1 MSKRTLIALLSTS
14 LLAFACGG
22 GEEEVPEESA
32 DPIMG
37 LMEFPISHRLS
48 PNAPA
53 NAIRIEVSPT
63 LLRMDGRTL
72 LEIEGGRIPDAAR
85 AGNIITALQTGIDAG
100 PARRAAELSLHA
112 NTPYI
117 TTALLVATLK
127 AANVSQLAFAVRTV
141 GEPNAG
147 YLTIDE
153 FETRDEVI
161 ELYEFPE
168 AQMPAWGVVAT
179 NWETMYSACRE
190 NHYVDC
196 AFKPT
201 VIAEGGHTHI
211 TLFARGNGVKIEL
224 HRVGDPVV
232 VAPTAGP
239 ELIDGVGTAVDQAI
253 AEATPAEQAAF
264 TWRYN
269 ATTDAESPVS
279 GTMRPLC
286 GAANCGVLLT
296 AEALTPTMR
305 ILSFIGAAFPT
316 GTDAPNVV
324 FQVPAR

>member
-1 MSKRTLIALLSTS
+1 MFKRTLIAILSCS
-14 LLAFACGG
+14 LLAFACG

-32 DPIMG
+32 EPIMG
-37 LMEFPISHRLS
+37 LMEFPISHRLT

-53 NAIRIEVSPT
+53 NAIRIELSPSR
-63 LLRMDGRTL
+63 LRLDGRTL
-72 LEIEGGRIPDAAR
+72 LDLEGGRIPDAGR
-85 AGNIITALQTGIDAG
+85 NGNIITALQTGIETG

-147 YLTIDE
+147 YLVIDD
-153 FETRDEVI
+153 FETRDEAP
-161 ELYEFPE
+161 ELYEFPTTH
-168 AQMPAWGVVAT
+168 MPAWNNVAT
-179 NWETMYSACRE
+179 HWETMYAACRE

-196 AFKPT
+196 AYKPSN
-201 VIAEGGHTHI
+201 IAEGGQTHI
-211 TLFARGNGVKIEL
+211 TLFTRGRGVKIEL
-224 HRVGDPVV
+224 HRVGEPVV
-232 VAPTAGP
+232 VAPTGGP
-239 ELIDGVGTAVDQAI
+239 EMIDGVGSADELAV
-253 AEATPAEQAAF
+253 AEAPPAEQAAF

-286 GAANCGVLLT
+286 GAASCGVLLT
-296 AEALTPTMR
+296 AEALTATMR
-305 ILSFIGAAFPT
+305 VLSFIGAAFPT
-316 GTDAPNVV
+316 GTEAPKVV
-324 FQVPAR
+324 FQIPSR

>member
-1 MSKRTLIALLSTS
+1 MFKRTLIALLSAS
-14 LLAFACGG
+14 LFAFACG
-22 GEEEVPEESA
+22 GEEEVPEESSE
-32 DPIMG
+32 PIMG
-37 LMEFPISHRLS
+37 LMEFPISHRLTPNS
-48 PNAPA
+48 PG

-63 LLRMDGRTL
+63 LMRLDGRTI
-72 LEIEGGRIPDAAR
+72 LEIDGGRIPDEAR
-85 AGNIITALQTGIDAG
+85 AGDIISALQTGIDGG

-117 TTALLVATLK
+117 TTALIVATLK
-127 AANVSQLAFAVRTV
+127 AANVSELAFAVRTV

-147 YLTIDE
+147 YLVIDD
-153 FETRDEVI
+153 FETREEAT

-168 AQMPAWGVVAT
+168 THMPAWGNVAT
-179 NWETMYSACRE
+179 HWETMYTACRE

-196 AFKPT
+196 AFKPQT
-201 VIAEGGHTHI
+201 IAEGGQTHI

-224 HRVGDPVV
+224 HRVGEPVV
-232 VAPTAGP
+232 VAPTEGP
-239 ELIDGVGTAVDQAI
+239 EMIEGVGTAVDQAI
-253 AEATPAEQAAF
+253 AEAPPAEQAAF

-316 GTDAPNVV
+316 GTDAPKVV
-324 FQVPAR
+324 FQVPTR

>member
-1 MSKRTLIALLSTS
+1 MSKRTLIAVLSAS
-14 LLAFACGG
+14 LLAFACG

-32 DPIMG
+32 EPIMG
-37 LMEFPISHRLS
+37 LMEFPISHRLAPS
-48 PNAPA
+48 APA
-53 NAIRIEVSPT
+53 NAIGIELSPT
-63 LLRMDGRTL
+63 LLRLDGRTL
-72 LEIEGGRIPDAAR
+72 IELEGGRIPDEAR
-85 AGNIITALQTGIDAG
+85 AGNIITALRTGIESG

-127 AANVSQLAFAVRTV
+127 AANVAQLAFAVRTV

-147 YLTIDE
+147 FLTIDDY
-153 FETRDEVI
+153 ETREEAVD
-161 ELYEFPE
+161 LYEFPA
-168 AQMPAWGVVAT
+168 AQMPAWGNVAT
-179 NWETMYSACRE
+179 HWEAMYTSCRE

-196 AFKPT
+196 AFKPSS
-201 VIAEGGHTHI
+201 IAEGGQTHI
-211 TLFARGNGVKIEL
+211 TLFARGNAVKIEL
-224 HRVGDPVV
+224 HRVGEPVV

-239 ELIDGVGTAVDQAI
+239 EMIEGIGSAADQAI
-253 AEATPAEQAAF
+253 AEAPPAEMAAF

-324 FQVPAR
+324 FQIPAR